1 MEDDEPMMVLSF
13 RMAKEHVLM
22 MGYEVRL
29 MMAVIP
35 VSKLLYILETLF
47 IFNKNPFLC
56 ASI

>member
-1 MEDDEPMMVLSF
+1 MPRSEIMEDDEPMMVLSF

-35 VSKLLYILETLF
+35 V
-47 IFNKNPFLC
+47 
-56 ASI
+56 